1 VVIKFDVYGLFRLEV
16 RREDDAWV
24 AYRAELG
31 KRRRVDE
38 LAIPRDLPPE
48 ELRNYLDA
56 FYHEYAKPGQRV
68 ELLC

>member
-1 VVIKFDVYGLFRLEV
+1 
-16 RREDDAWV
+16 
-24 AYRAELG
+24 
-31 KRRRVDE
+31 VDE